1 MSGVAHGAGAYDA
14 MRRRRRWQTWTD
26 SRRTAPSLL
35 RKRSM
40 TDALISTVLSIVATF
55 IDLYVYVIIAAVIA
69 SWLVAFSVINVRND
83 FVRSALNALHA
94 LTEPVFRLVRRVIP
108 PVAGFDFSPLIILI
122 ALFAILRFLHIAFAD
137 YPNWGPL
144 I

>member
-1 MSGVAHGAGAYDA
+1 MWRCRG
-14 MRRRRRWQTWTD
+14 WQTDAD
-26 SRRTAPSLL
+26 SRRT
-35 RKRSM
+35 RKSSCQSKPM
-40 TDALISTVLSIVATF
+40 TDALISTVLSIIATI

-83 FVRSALNALHA
+83 FVRTVLNALHT
-94 LTEPVFRLVRRVIP
+94 LTEPVFRLIRRVIP
-108 PVAGFDFSPLIILI
+108 AVAGFDFSPLIVLI
-122 ALFAILRFLHIAFAD
+122 ALFAILRFMSIAFAN